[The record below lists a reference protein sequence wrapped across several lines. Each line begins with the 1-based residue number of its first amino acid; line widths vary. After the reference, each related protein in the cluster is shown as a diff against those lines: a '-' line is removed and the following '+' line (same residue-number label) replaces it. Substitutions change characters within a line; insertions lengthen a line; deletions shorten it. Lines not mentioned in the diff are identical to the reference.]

1 MTEEVVAQFLIAV
14 IPALTAIVSVVGIA
28 CKILHNLTDL
38 KSEFS
43 EKTDYREIQKAMGKL
58 IDENQALNKEIK
70 RLNNKINHV
79 YGGEENV
86 EKAVGNNKKV

>member
-28 CKILHNLTDL
+28 CKILRKFTDL
-38 KSEFS
+38 KKEFS

-79 YGGEENV
+79 YGGTEDV
-86 EKAVGNNKKV
+86 KTVGNNKKV